1 MAERAF
7 VIGLSGVPGSGKTTL
22 MRRLQRDYGPA
33 ETVYYDRH
41 HPGMTDDQINDWYSR
56 NGDPNEFVLAEL
68 VGELTRRTQ
77 IRPGDPGRPLVLFE
91 TAFGRAHRATGA
103 FIDFLIWIDTPLDIA
118 LARASRVFLEGLQR
132 DHAPHAAA
140 EFVAWQTRYMQ
151 GYPMLRTTYL
161 ALRERLAATADLILD
176 GAGPV
181 EALRRLGEEGAHGA
195 GRGAVERAVE
205 SINC

>member
-1 MAERAF
+1 VADRAF
-7 VIGLSGVPGSGKTTL
+7 VIGFSGVPGSGKTTL
-22 MRRLQRDYGPA
+22 MRRLLRDYGPA
-33 ETVYYDRH
+33 ETVYYDRY
-41 HPGMTDDQINDWYSR
+41 HPGMTDEEINAWFAR

-77 IRPGDPGRPLVLFE
+77 IRPGDQSRPLVLFE

-118 LARASRVFLEGLQR
+118 LARASLVFLESLQR
-132 DHAPHAAA
+132 DQAPNAAA
-140 EFVAWQTRYMQ
+140 EFVVWQTRYMQ

-176 GAGPV
+176 GTGPV
-181 EALRRLGEEGAHGA
+181 EASADIVRKALAA
-195 GRGAVERAVE
+195 RGVEPSSALP
-205 SINC
+205 SKA